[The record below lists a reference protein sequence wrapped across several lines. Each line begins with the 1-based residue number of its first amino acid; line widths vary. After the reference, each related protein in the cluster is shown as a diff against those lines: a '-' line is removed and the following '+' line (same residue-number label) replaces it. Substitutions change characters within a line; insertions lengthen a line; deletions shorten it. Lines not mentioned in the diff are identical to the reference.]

1 MAVYL
6 HTGLPV
12 RLREAYERQPMHAA
26 AIHPGESRPPE
37 LHHHFTSTCDAP
49 ITQAKVEGHRKLSE
63 MRATGKGPSLQRMVG
78 VTQRVV
84 HGGEELVQ
92 RGRGHEGT
100 YVAGSH
106 VGFRGK
112 PT

>member
-1 MAVYL
+1 
-6 HTGLPV
+6 
-12 RLREAYERQPMHAA
+12 
-26 AIHPGESRPPE
+26 
-37 LHHHFTSTCDAP
+37 
-49 ITQAKVEGHRKLSE
+49 
-63 MRATGKGPSLQRMVG
+63 MVG

-92 RGRGHEGT
+92 RGRGHEGA